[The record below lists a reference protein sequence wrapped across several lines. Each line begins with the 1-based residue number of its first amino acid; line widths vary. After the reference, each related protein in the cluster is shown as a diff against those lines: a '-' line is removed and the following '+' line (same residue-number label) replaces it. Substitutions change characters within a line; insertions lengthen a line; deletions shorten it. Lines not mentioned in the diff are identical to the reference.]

1 MARPWLTMT
10 TAGMQW
16 TELCRRWPHGMI
28 LAWKNGRVTRGR
40 WRRDRSTEREPRV
53 RRGKASHD
61 SIRHRGV
68 DVEHGLEQP
77 GWRRAL
83 SVLEVSVEGWRCL
96 VARGRAQNGC

>member
-1 MARPWLTMT
+1 MT

-16 TELCRRWPHGMI
+16 TELRRRWPPGMI
-28 LAWKNGRVTRGR
+28 LARKNGRVTGGR
-40 WRRDRSTEREPRV
+40 WRRERSTEREPRV

-61 SIRHRGV
+61 NIRHRGV